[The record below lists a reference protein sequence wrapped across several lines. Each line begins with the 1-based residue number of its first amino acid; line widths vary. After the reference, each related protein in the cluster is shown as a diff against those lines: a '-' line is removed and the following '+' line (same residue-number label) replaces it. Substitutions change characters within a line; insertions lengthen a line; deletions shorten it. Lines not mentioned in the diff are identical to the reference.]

1 MLDDVDETMH
11 TTLDKELLFA
21 VVATGEVVQTVAGG
35 LQFSLIKCTA
45 PIGGSMA
52 ISAVATLWRLAI
64 RRGAFVGFV
73 LASTDGAE
81 RGKAAVPGCMAKE
94 EAVFALGISLR
105 PFASRRVPP
114 GCLGP

>member
-1 MLDDVDETMH
+1 MSGNLDRS
-11 TTLDKELLFA
+11 
-21 VVATGEVVQTVAGG
+21 TGEVVQTVAGG
-35 LQFSLIKCTA
+35 LQFSLIKGTD

-94 EAVFALGISLR
+94 EAVFALRNLPSAPL
-105 PFASRRVPP
+105 PLDAY
-114 GCLGP
+114 LLAA